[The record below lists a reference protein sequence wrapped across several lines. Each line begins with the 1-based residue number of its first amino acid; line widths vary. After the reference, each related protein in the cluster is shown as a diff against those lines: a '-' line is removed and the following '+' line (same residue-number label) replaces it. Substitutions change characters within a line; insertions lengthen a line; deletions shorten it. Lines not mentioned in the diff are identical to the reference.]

1 MSDRILNQHSVFC
14 QGWNSFGCC
23 RSHWSILI
31 TTTRQTVCQS
41 QQMSNYSNFYLS
53 YSSDHC
59 GCCRTI
65 NKIRNQKDGN
75 DFRVT
80 CSCLRWGCLCNLY
93 HYKMTWS
100 NMLRHLQQRVFLVL
114 HADFNCWT
122 VGKCGGRFLVEHMR
136 NWIPTMVWSG
146 VTLLTPDLT
155 IFWDYWGVDVT
166 NYKNIL
172 NTQYKQ

>member
-65 NKIRNQKDGN
+65 NK
-75 DFRVT
+75 FRKT
-80 CSCLRWGCLCNLY
+80 GMISGSLARAWGGDASVICTTINL
-93 HYKMTWS
+93 
-100 NMLRHLQQRVFLVL
+100 HLQQKVFLVL

-136 NWIPTMVWSG
+136 NWIPTMVWLG
-146 VTLLTPDLT
+146 VILLTPDLT